1 MKIEFQPQGV
11 CARQII
17 IDIENDIV
25 NDVKFIGGC
34 SGNTQGVGTLAKGM
48 KVSEVIER
56 LKGIRC
62 GAKST
67 SCPDQLT
74 QGIQAYI
81 AAKKS
86 VAV

>member
-34 SGNTQGVGTLAKGM
+34 SGNTQGVGEIQFTFHG
-48 KVSEVIER
+48 VSLHSLLVQSMTGEKR
-56 LKGIRC
+56 GFR
-62 GAKST
+62 GRR
-67 SCPDQLT
+67 
-74 QGIQAYI
+74 
-81 AAKKS
+81 
-86 VAV
+86 VAVRAHLLGK

>member
-34 SGNTQGVGTLAKGM
+34 SGNTQGVGALAKGM

-56 LKGIRC
+56 LKE
-62 GAKST
+62 
-67 SCPDQLT
+67 
-74 QGIQAYI
+74 Y
-81 AAKKS
+81 
-86 VAV
+86 AVELNLQVVLINLLKR

>member
-17 IDIENDIV
+17 IDVENDIV

-34 SGNTQGVGTLAKGM
+34 SGNTQGVGALAKGM

-67 SCPDQLT
+67 SCPDQF
-74 QGIQAYI
+74 
-81 AAKKS
+81 AKALIKHTM
-86 VAV
+86 